1 MDREVLDMATK
12 ENTEKNMV
20 SFEFSVSAEEFAA
33 AIEKAYKKN
42 VGKIN
47 IQGFRRGKAPR
58 AIIERYY
65 GKEIFYEDA
74 VNIVLPDAYDK
85 AIEEQNIEAVAQPEI
100 DVKDIDIEKGVV
112 FTAKVVV
119 KPEFELGQYK
129 GVKVKK
135 VAHKTTEKEIN
146 AEIDR
151 IRERNGRLVTVEDRA
166 AAENDTVV
174 IDYEGFVD
182 GVAFDGGKAEGHELK
197 LGSGQF
203 IPGFEDQLIGA
214 NTGDDV
220 TVKVKFPD
228 EYHSADLAGKDAE
241 FKVKVHA
248 IKMQEL
254 PELDDEFAKDVSE
267 FDTFEEFKADITK
280 KLKENNKNRSKQE
293 FENNVLE
300 AVANGTEIDIPQAM
314 IDANVEESI
323 RNFAMQMQY
332 QGIDLSQYMQ
342 MTGMTIDTLKAQ
354 FLPEAEKKVKMSL
367 ILEKIAKVENIE
379 VTDEEIEAEYQNI
392 ADTNKMKLDD
402 VKKYLKAEDLKEN
415 KLVEKTVN
423 FLVENADTSK

>member
-1 MDREVLDMATK
+1 MATK
-12 ENTEKNMV
+12 EKAEKNMV
-20 SFEFSVSAEEFAA
+20 SFEFKVSAEEFEA
-33 AIEKAYKKN
+33 AIQKAYKKN

-47 IQGFRRGKAPR
+47 IQGFRKGKAPR

-65 GKEIFYEDA
+65 GKEVFYEDA

-100 DVKDIDIEKGVV
+100 DVKEISAETGVV
-112 FTAKVVV
+112 FTAKVAV

-135 VAHKTTEKEIN
+135 VTHKTTEKEIN

-151 IRERNGRLVTVEDRA
+151 LRARNARMVTVEDRA
-166 AAENDTVV
+166 AQKDDTVV
-174 IDYEGFVD
+174 IDYEGFTG
-182 GVAFDGGKAEGHELK
+182 GVAFDGGKGEGYELT

-214 NTGDDV
+214 NAGDDV
-220 TVKVKFPD
+220 TVKVTFPT
-228 EYHSADLAGKDAE
+228 EYHSKDLAGKDAE

-267 FDTFEEFKADITK
+267 FDTFEELKEDVTK
-280 KLKENNKNRSKQE
+280 KLKEANKNRSKQE
-293 FENNVLE
+293 FENAVLE
-300 AVANGTEIDIPQAM
+300 AVAEATTIDIPQAM
-314 IDANVEESI
+314 IDTNVENSI
-323 RNFAMQMQY
+323 RDFAMQMQY
-332 QGIDLSQYMQ
+332 QGIDLNQYMQ
-342 MTGMTIDTLKAQ
+342 MTGMTVDALKAQ

-367 ILEKIAKVENIE
+367 ILEKVAKVENIQVSDDE
-379 VTDEEIEAEYQNI
+379 VEEEYKNI
-392 ADTNKMKLDD
+392 ADANKMKLED

-423 FLVENADTSK
+423 FLVDNADTSK

>member
-1 MDREVLDMATK
+1 MATK
-12 ENTEKNMV
+12 EKAEKNMV
-20 SFEFSVSAEEFAA
+20 SFEFKVSAEEFEA
-33 AIEKAYKKN
+33 AIQKAYKKN

-47 IQGFRRGKAPR
+47 IQGFRKGKAPR

-65 GKEIFYEDA
+65 GKEVFYEDA

-100 DVKDIDIEKGVV
+100 DVKEISAETGVV
-112 FTAKVVV
+112 FTAKVAV

-135 VAHKTTEKEIN
+135 VTHKTTEKEIN

-151 IRERNGRLVTVEDRA
+151 LRERNARMVTVEDRA
-166 AAENDTVV
+166 AQKDDTVV
-174 IDYEGFVD
+174 IDYEGFTG
-182 GVAFDGGKAEGHELK
+182 GVAFDGGKGEGYELT

-214 NTGDDV
+214 NAGDDV
-220 TVKVKFPD
+220 TVKVTFPT
-228 EYHSADLAGKDAE
+228 EYHSKDLAGKDAE

-267 FDTFEEFKADITK
+267 FDTFAELKEDVTK
-280 KLKENNKNRSKQE
+280 KLKEANKNRSKQE

-300 AVANGTEIDIPQAM
+300 AVAEATTIDIPQAM
-314 IDANVEESI
+314 IDTNVENSI
-323 RNFAMQMQY
+323 RDFAMQMQY
-332 QGIDLSQYMQ
+332 QGIDLNQYMQ
-342 MTGMTIDTLKAQ
+342 MTGMTVDKLKAQ
-354 FLPEAEKKVKMSL
+354 FLPDAEKKVKMSL
-367 ILEKIAKVENIE
+367 ILEKVAKVENIE
-379 VTDEEIEAEYQNI
+379 VSDDEVEAEYKNI
-392 ADTNKMKLDD
+392 ADANKMKLED

-423 FLVENADTSK
+423 FLVDNADTSK